1 MFGLIFDDMSFDII
15 FTDKAPRPT
24 ACYSQATKFGNLLFT
39 AGQIPYDPKTGEV
52 VGSTIDEQTRQTLE
66 NLKNLLM
73 AAGYSLSDVL
83 KVIIFLKRTI
93 DFEGMNRVYSEYF
106 KKNPPARSTVQAE
119 MMNPKLLI
127 ELEAIA
133 CKK

>member
-1 MFGLIFDDMSFDII
+1 MSFEII
-15 FTDKAPRPT
+15 STDKSPRPS

-52 VGSTIDEQTRQTLE
+52 VGLTIEEQTKQTLE
-66 NLKNLLM
+66 NLKSLLT
-73 AAGYSLSDVL
+73 AADYSLSDVL

-93 DFEGMNRVYSEYF
+93 DFKGMNRVYSEYF
-106 KKNPPARSTVQAE
+106 KTNPPARSTVQAE
-119 MMNPKLLI
+119 MINPKLLI
-127 ELEAIA
+127 ELEAIV

>member
-1 MFGLIFDDMSFDII
+1 MTFEII
-15 FTDKAPRPT
+15 FTDKAPRPA

-39 AGQIPYDPKTGEV
+39 AGQIPYDPKTGEI
-52 VGSTIDEQTRQTLE
+52 VGSAIEEQTKQTLE
-66 NLKNLLM
+66 NLKSLL
-73 AAGYSLSDVL
+73 AAADYSLSDVL
-83 KVIIFLKRTI
+83 KVIIFLKRTT

-106 KKNPPARSTVQAE
+106 KTNPPARSTVQAE
-119 MMNPKLLI
+119 MINPKLLI